1 LLTPLAAYALRLGDD
16 ALILGQRL
24 GEWCGHAPTLEL
36 DLGLAN
42 IALDLVGQATWLLGY
57 AGELESQGRDA
68 DALAFQR
75 DAFDFANCL
84 LVEQPNGDFGRT
96 VARQF
101 LFSTYQH
108 ALYERLSSSTD
119 ARLAGLAKKA
129 VKETAYHAR
138 FAQEWVVR
146 LGDGTGESRKR
157 MAEGLEWCWR
167 FMDELFELDAVETA
181 LAAEGVAVDKPA
193 LRPGFDAAVAATLAD
208 AGLALPAPR
217 RAVTGGRAGRHS
229 EHLGHLLAAMQFLP
243 RAYPGAV
250 W

>member
-1 LLTPLAAYALRLGDD
+1 MNSRARYALRLGDD

-24 GEWCGHAPTLEL
+24 SEWCGHAPTLEL

-42 IALDLVGQATWLLGY
+42 IALDLVGQATYLLGY
-57 AGELESQGRDA
+57 AGELEGKGRDG
-68 DALAFQR
+68 DALAFHR
-75 DAFDFANCL
+75 DVFDFANCL

-108 ALYERLSSSTD
+108 GFYEQLAGAAD

-138 FAQEWVVR
+138 FAREWVVR
-146 LGDGTGESRKR
+146 LGDGTAESRTR
-157 MAEGLEWCWR
+157 ISDGLDWCWR
-167 FMDELFELDAVETA
+167 FVDELFVLDALEQA
-181 LAAEGVAVDKPA
+181 LALEGVAVDKAA
-193 LRPGFDAAVAATLAD
+193 LRPAFDSTVAETLTQ
-208 AGLALPAPR
+208 AGLEPPAAR
-217 RAVTGGRAGRHS
+217 RPVLGGREGRHS
-229 EHLGHLLAAMQFLP
+229 EHLGHLLATMQFLP